1 MKPVK
6 FGIGLTTTL
15 VLFLSSLLSPEPAL
29 SSAKDMSPNATLGWL
44 VSEAS
49 GGERNDHSRA
59 SILVPDPSRP
69 GFWTVAADCREIGSG
84 KTQYLSARSCDPR
97 DYRGKIIV
105 NYGPLMAPVC
115 EAGDR
120 NCISEVFAFGP
131 GGERINGEF
140 LRYIG
145 EYYDRSFG
153 PQSSFIPSN
162 KLIGNPMGASGGIWR
177 LPGVLNSLGTDLY
190 SVDLN
195 MEGGLAEFTN
205 GRLTKKFQ
213 IRDRTFNAQ
222 ITPASSE
229 LARSFQD
236 SDGNMPTEH
245 VFGIST
251 ILPDS
256 IMSWYS
262 GRVAD
267 PDVEYKK
274 LSGGYNR
281 ITITGKPIT
290 IPVFSPSIKRS
301 EAPAKLLKLY
311 DFCPSEVLVC
321 NGLYNQGMG
330 SQNFLEVWRDLMAD
344 KASSLRNVWAIRTV
358 QPIFTGSPND
368 PRYFAC
374 AKPDRAAG
382 ISTTNAMLHSGS
394 IPRYEKGFFSYE
406 VSGLHYEPDGTTE
419 FMGQYEMV
427 MDEQLARCMFGFPKA
442 PLSATVNVVN
452 RNGTKAI
459 ATTTVG
465 VKNKQLRLSANNFT
479 FSKKTIQVQLR
490 AKGHS
495 TCVRGDTVRY
505 VKGTRCPSGF
515 KKAK

>member
-1 MKPVK
+1 MKRLK

-15 VLFLSSLLSPEPAL
+15 VLSLGGLLSPEPAK
-29 SSAKDMSPNATLGWL
+29 SSAQEMSPNATLGWE
-44 VSEAS
+44 VTEAS
-49 GGERNDHSRA
+49 GGERNDKSWA
-59 SILVPDPSRP
+59 YILAPDTARP
-69 GFWTVAADCREIGSG
+69 GSWKSAAYCSEFGPG
-84 KTQYLSARSCDPR
+84 KTEYLSVRSCDPK
-97 DYRGKIIV
+97 DYPGKIIV
-105 NYGPLMAPVC
+105 NFGALMAPVC
-115 EAGDR
+115 EGRDR
-120 NCISEVFAFGP
+120 NCISEVFAIGP

-145 EYYDRSFG
+145 EYYDQFHG
-153 PQSSFIPSN
+153 PQSSFVFAN
-162 KLIGNPMGASGGIWR
+162 KLIGNPKGATGGIWR
-177 LPGVLNSLGTDLY
+177 LPGVMNSLGTDLY

-205 GRLTKKFQ
+205 GKLTKKFQ
-213 IRDRTFNAQ
+213 NQDRTFNTQ

-229 LARSFQD
+229 LSRSFQD
-236 SDGNMPTEH
+236 TGANMPAEYS
-245 VFGIST
+245 FGIST

-256 IMSWYS
+256 VMSWYS
-262 GRVAD
+262 GRLAE

-274 LSGGYNR
+274 LSGGYNQ

-301 EAPAKLLKLY
+301 EAPAKLLRLY
-311 DFCPSEVLVC
+311 EFCPAELTVC
-321 NGLYNQGMG
+321 NGQHTQGRRG
-330 SQNFLEVWRDLMAD
+330 QNFLEPWRALMSD
-344 KASSLRNVWAIRTV
+344 KASSQRSVWAIRTV
-358 QPIFTGSPND
+358 QPIFSGGPND
-368 PRYFAC
+368 PNFFGC
-374 AKPDRAAG
+374 VKPDRLAG
-382 ISTTNAMLHSGS
+382 ISTTNAMLHSGN
-394 IPRYEKGFFSYE
+394 IPRYQKGFFSYE

-465 VKNKQLRLSANNFT
+465 IKNKQLRLSANNFT
-479 FSKKTIQVQLR
+479 FSKKTIQVQLK

-505 VKGTRCPSGF
+505 VKGTRCPGGF
-515 KKAK
+515 KKAP